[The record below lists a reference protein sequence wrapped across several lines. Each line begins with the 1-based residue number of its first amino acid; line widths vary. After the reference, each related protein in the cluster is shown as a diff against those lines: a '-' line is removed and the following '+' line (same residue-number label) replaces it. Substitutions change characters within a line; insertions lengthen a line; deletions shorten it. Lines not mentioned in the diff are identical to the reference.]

1 MYCLSL
7 VSYIIAYDNG
17 NSMFSLKI
25 PFIGTDELLFAFSLY
40 ANNSC

>member
-17 NSMFSLKI
+17 NSIFSLKI
-25 PFIGTDELLFAFSLY
+25 SLIGIDELGFAFSLY
-40 ANNSC
+40 AKNSC